1 MSWSSAAGHPGRLLA
16 EDSIVEAS
24 HAADEGSRYDAF
36 PSAID
41 SRVDARDG
49 VLVNPPAKCDALL
62 VNHIRNDSLGNAE
75 RQWVN
80 GEALLGPLAG
90 SGRVR
95 GREIEVEPKEG
106 GNNHAG
112 ESPQQHRIPESARQC
127 KKQIRHLNRVVWSS
141 DGLDGGNSESISIG
155 QNLFA

>member
-24 HAADEGSRYDAF
+24 HAADEGSRYDAL

-41 SRVDARDG
+41 SRVDTRDG
-49 VLVNPPAKCDALL
+49 VLINPPAKCDALL
-62 VNHIRNDSLGNAE
+62 VDHVRNDSLCNAE

-80 GEALLGPLAG
+80 GEALLGPLAS

-106 GNNHAG
+106 GNNQAG
-112 ESPQQHRIPESARQC
+112 KSPQQHRIPESARQC

-141 DGLDGGNSESISIG
+141 DGLDGGNSECISIG